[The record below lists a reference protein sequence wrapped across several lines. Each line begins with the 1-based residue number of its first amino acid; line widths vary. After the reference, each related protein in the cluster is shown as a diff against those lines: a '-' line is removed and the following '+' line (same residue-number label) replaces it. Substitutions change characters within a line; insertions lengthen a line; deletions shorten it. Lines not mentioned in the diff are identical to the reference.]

1 MLVKKTYK
9 TIITALLVLY
19 IIFIPIFIFPAF
31 ILQADFINR
40 QNTVDYYGVLELWNV
55 DTFEGGSIGRAN
67 WLEARSI
74 EFERANPGAFV
85 IVRNMTEEQ
94 AILNLENGNKPSLIS
109 YGIGFGSIIA
119 NNLTNY
125 TGLVQVRDDLLKG
138 GMLNDTL
145 LAVPFILGGYAL
157 IGNEYFMEKAST
169 ENDYNLLEDVF
180 NFMTKENKQN
190 IYSLTFGGNMGYN
203 APLALAL
210 NTSMVAGENAIDEQ
224 ALTLNSYDAYV
235 NYVENNASVLLGT
248 QRDVYRCKNRES
260 NNNMEPNV
268 YEFLGGFSDLV
279 QYISIFETD
288 NQTKYMCERF
298 IEYLTSEEVQ
308 KTLSRINM
316 FSVLDLKI
324 YSDVFYREWEKVLAE
339 PLKTFNVFLHKENI
353 KDKINTSLNALK
365 GSDEA
370 RKKINDWF

>member
-1 MLVKKTYK
+1 M
-9 TIITALLVLY
+9 LY

-248 QRDVYRCKNRES
+248 QRDVYRCK
-260 NNNMEPNV
+260 
-268 YEFLGGFSDLV
+268 
-279 QYISIFETD
+279 
-288 NQTKYMCERF
+288 K
-298 IEYLTSEEVQ
+298 
-308 KTLSRINM
+308 SR
-316 FSVLDLKI
+316 VK
-324 YSDVFYREWEKVLAE
+324 
-339 PLKTFNVFLHKENI
+339 
-353 KDKINTSLNALK
+353 
-365 GSDEA
+365 
-370 RKKINDWF
+370 